1 MLVLVLRTR
10 MEPGA
15 LILVFVLKTKTEP
28 FLGYRFCPFLIK
40 ELKGLQNPS
49 SFWVPKMAPKSSP
62 KMFPERPGRCLFK
75 GLET

>member
-15 LILVFVLKTKTEP
+15 LILVFVLRTKTEP

-40 ELKGLQNPS
+40 ELKGASKSVLILGTKNGPKIVPQNVSRKAGP
-49 SFWVPKMAPKSSP
+49 V
-62 KMFPERPGRCLFK
+62 LV
-75 GLET
+75 